1 MPNVYAVIM
10 AGGVGARFW
19 PRSLE
24 KNPKQLL
31 EIVGKGTLIQNTV
44 KRLTDIIE
52 PSNILIVTNRIQKT
66 IVARQLPQIPAD
78 NIITE
83 PLGRNTAPCIGLASL
98 FIRRRDPDAVMVVL
112 PADHIVQDEEEFE
125 RVLRLAIWVA
135 YESRHL
141 ITIGIEPRRPET
153 GYGYIQVIN
162 EDDGTNPYF
171 GRGVYNVKTFAE
183 KPNVPTA
190 QRFLESGDFL
200 WNSGMF
206 IWCVNVFLEEI
217 QKLLPDLYGE
227 LMKIEAVIGSKH
239 YDHTLETVYRTIR
252 SISVDYGV
260 MEKAGKVY
268 VIRGNFGWS
277 DVGSWDEV
285 YRLSGKDDQG
295 NSITG
300 RAFLKDTKNALI
312 FSPDK
317 LVAALGV
324 EDVIVINTEDAL
336 LVCKL
341 GHSQDVKEVVDYLR
355 RKQMY
360 DYL

>member
-10 AGGVGARFW
+10 AGGVGSRFW

-44 KRLTDIIE
+44 RRLTDIIE

-66 IVARQLPQIPAD
+66 IVAKQLPQIPAD

-112 PADHIVQDEEEFE
+112 PADHIVQDEEEFK
-125 RVLRLAIWVA
+125 RVLRVAIWVA

-171 GRGVYNVKTFAE
+171 GRGVFKVKTFAE

-200 WNSGMF
+200 WNSGVF
-206 IWCVNVFLEEI
+206 IWCVNTILEEI
-217 QKLLPDLYGE
+217 QKILPDLYAE

-239 YDHTLETVYRTIR
+239 YEHTLETVYRIIR
-252 SISVDYGV
+252 AISVDYGV
-260 MEKAGKVY
+260 MEKAHQVY
-268 VIRGNFGWS
+268 VIRGDFGWS

-317 LVAALGV
+317 LVAALGI

-341 GHSQDVKEVVDYLR
+341 GRSQDVKEVVDYLR